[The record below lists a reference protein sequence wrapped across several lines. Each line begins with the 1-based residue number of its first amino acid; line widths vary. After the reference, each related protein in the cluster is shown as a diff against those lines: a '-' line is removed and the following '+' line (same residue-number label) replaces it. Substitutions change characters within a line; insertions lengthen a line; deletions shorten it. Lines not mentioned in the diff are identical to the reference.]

1 VRKLRQVVAAVAV
14 FLPCLCGAAE
24 PGSDL
29 RVVPA
34 GNGRAFQLRDRS
46 FSDLSGLTWVG
57 GNRYAAVSD
66 KVAAVIPLIL
76 AVDGRGQVTG
86 VEPEAPVPVVTK
98 LKDFEGIAW
107 DGVSGRFHVSA
118 EGGPGIQ
125 AFAAAD
131 GRASAPWRLPSEFAM
146 VRPNLALESLTLE
159 SSSGRCWTA
168 NEEALSVDGPV
179 AGRAQGT
186 AVRLQEFSQEG
197 RPLRQFC
204 WVTEPAG
211 ARFQGAGNGVADLCL
226 LPGGLLLVLERG
238 FASGGLHARIFLA
251 DFRGATPTDG
261 LASLVGEAVRPVRKR
276 LLLDLPCGFTNYEGL
291 CAGPELADG
300 SRLLV
305 MVADSNGGDRHSFLG
320 LRLSGL
326 PERKR

>member
-1 VRKLRQVVAAVAV
+1 VRRLPQVVAVAGLL
-14 FLPCLCGAAE
+14 FPGICGSAE
-24 PGSDL
+24 PEAVL

-34 GNGRAFQLRDRS
+34 GNGRSFVLRDRS

-66 KVAAVIPLIL
+66 KLAAVIPLIL

-86 VEPEAPVPVVTK
+86 VEPAAPVPVVTK

-107 DGVSGRFHVSA
+107 DGASGRFHVGA

-131 GRASAPWRLPSEFAM
+131 GRASAPWRLPSEFAF
-146 VRPNLALESLTLE
+146 VRPNLALESLTFE
-159 SSSGRCWTA
+159 SSAGRCWTA

-186 AVRLQEFSQEG
+186 AVRLQEFSEEG

-238 FASGGLHARIFLA
+238 FASGGLHARIFAA
-251 DFRGATPTDG
+251 DFAGATPTGG
-261 LASLVGEAVRPVRKR
+261 LASLVGEVVRPVRKR